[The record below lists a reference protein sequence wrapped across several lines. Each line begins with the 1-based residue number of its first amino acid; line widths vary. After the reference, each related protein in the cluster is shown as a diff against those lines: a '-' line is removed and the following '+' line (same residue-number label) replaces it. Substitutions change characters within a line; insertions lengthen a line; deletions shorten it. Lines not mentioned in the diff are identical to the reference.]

1 MKQRIMWVLWPAFV
15 VAAAT
20 EMLFFVV
27 IDPGEMQFFGHPL
40 ELSRTATYSLFFF
53 FFWVMGACSS
63 ALSCFLERSPFE
75 LNRCP
80 MLPEDRPLGCPKGP
94 DRCG

>member
-27 IDPGEMQFFGHPL
+27 IDPGEMHVFGHPL

-53 FFWVMGACSS
+53 FFWAIGACAS
-63 ALSCFLERSPFE
+63 ALSSFLERSSLALE
-75 LNRCP
+75 RSGLVSDEQVSGDAKRS
-80 MLPEDRPLGCPKGP
+80 D
-94 DRCG
+94 